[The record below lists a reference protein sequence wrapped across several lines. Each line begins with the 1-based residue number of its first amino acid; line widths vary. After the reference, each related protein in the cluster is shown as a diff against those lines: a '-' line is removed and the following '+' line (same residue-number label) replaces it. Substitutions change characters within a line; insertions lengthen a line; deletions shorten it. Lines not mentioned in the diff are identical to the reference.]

1 MGKKKILLVVTGG
14 IASYKAVELLRL
26 LVNKDFELNC
36 VLTDNVSKFV
46 TQLTFE
52 SLLGKKVYSK
62 LFCLNENTEMSHIK
76 LANHSDLVLV
86 IPATANFIGKIAN
99 GIADDLSS
107 TIILAT
113 NRKIILAPGMNVGM
127 WENAAVKENINKL
140 SKRGIKII
148 QPGHGKLACGQI
160 GVGKLVEIDK
170 ILEEIDLFFKKKYSL
185 NGKKVVVTSGP
196 SIENIDPVRFI
207 SNHSS
212 GKQGYEIAKSL
223 SEAGASTTLITGP
236 TNIIPHENIEVRNVR
251 TGKEFLYQ
259 SLKSLPAD
267 IFISVAAIS
276 DWRAKKIF
284 KQKVK
289 KNSNVFDNL
298 KFTKNVD
305 VLKEVS
311 KSNCR
316 PKLVIGFAAE
326 TENLLENSLN
336 KFKNKRCDWLF
347 ANLVSEKV
355 GFGADDNKLI
365 FFKKNYQENWPTLS
379 KRKIA
384 EKITQEIFQ
393 YFKKSA

>member
-1 MGKKKILLVVTGG
+1 MEKKKILLVVTGG

-62 LFCLNENTEMSHIK
+62 LFSLNDSTEMSHIK
-76 LANHSDLVLV
+76 LANQSDLIVI

-113 NRKIILAPGMNVGM
+113 NKKIFLAPGMNVGM
-127 WENAAVKENINKL
+127 WENTAVKENINKL

-148 QPGHGKLACGQI
+148 QPGYGKLACGQI
-160 GVGKLVEIDK
+160 GIGKLVEIEK
-170 ILEEIDLFFKKKYSL
+170 IIEEINLFFKKKHSL
-185 NGKKVVVTSGP
+185 NGKKVIVTSGP
-196 SIENIDPVRFI
+196 SVEKIDPVRFI
-207 SNHSS
+207 SNFSS

-236 TNIIPHENIEVRNVR
+236 TNIIPHEDIEVKKVR
-251 TGKEFLYQ
+251 TGKEFLDQ

-276 DWRAKKIF
+276 DWRAKKIYR
-284 KQKVK
+284 QKIK
-289 KNSNVFDNL
+289 KNTNIFDSL
-298 KFTKNVD
+298 KFVKNVD

-311 KSNCR
+311 ESNHR

-326 TENLLENSLN
+326 TENLLENSRN
-336 KFKNKRCDWLF
+336 KFKSKRCDWLF
-347 ANLVSEKV
+347 ANLVSETK
-355 GFGADDNKLI
+355 GFRADDNKLF
-365 FFKKNYQENWPTLS
+365 FFKKNSQESWPTLS

-384 EKITQEIFQ
+384 EKITQEIYQ
-393 YFKKSA
+393 YFQKSA